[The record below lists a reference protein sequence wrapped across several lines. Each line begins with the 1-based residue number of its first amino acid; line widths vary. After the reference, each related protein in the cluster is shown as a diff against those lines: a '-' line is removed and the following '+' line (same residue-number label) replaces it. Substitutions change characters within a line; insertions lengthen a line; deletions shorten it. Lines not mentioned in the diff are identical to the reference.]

1 MYPTIIYSLPLRV
14 SVTSFMDAPLRI
26 ISFSIAGGGSG
37 EKSPSSKS
45 DQGVKKQDY
54 IPQLE
59 LIKTEEE
66 ESLSSFDT
74 LRKDPNLLIDPATP
88 VFKAATR
95 PKRSSPHS
103 EPEATSSSYGR
114 LSSPIS
120 KSKNKKMNFTK
131 NNSSYSLNKGSK
143 AKPPSKQQVSI
154 SPALVYHYCSLKLY
168 HFERYLKFF

>member
-1 MYPTIIYSLPLRV
+1 
-14 SVTSFMDAPLRI
+14 MDDPLRI
-26 ISFSIAGGGSG
+26 LSFFIAGGGSG
-37 EKSPSSKS
+37 EKSPSSSS
-45 DQGVKKQDY
+45 DQGVKKHDY

-74 LRKDPNLLIDPATP
+74 LRKDPNLLIDPTTP

-103 EPEATSSSYGR
+103 EPEATTSYGR

-120 KSKNKKMNFTK
+120 KTKNKKMNFAK

-143 AKPPSKQQVSI
+143 AKPPSKQQVSR
-154 SPALVYHYCSLKLY
+154 L
-168 HFERYLKFF
+168 